1 MDTLPSNVSVSD
13 VEVRLSGPDERVR
26 WDRVMNERHELG
38 FHRFAGRGLRYV
50 ALLCGLWVAL
60 AGWQVGALKCRPRD
74 RFIGWTRSQQFERLH
89 LISSNTRFL
98 ILGDPGQLPNLA
110 SCVMARMLRRL
121 SGDWHERWGHPL
133 ELAETF
139 VDPRRHEGTMYVAGN
154 WTYVGRSKG
163 YARGRGGYTDPHGKP
178 KKMFVYP
185 LTSSSC
191 ARLCAEEAD
200 PDWEVKRTEVEATAE
215 TLPCLLDELR
225 KVSDFRRGQGRKHKL
240 GTVLAICVLARLA
253 GKVGCDATSRYAAMM
268 PQEHL
273 EALEAWKDKSGEPRF
288 HAPSRAT
295 IHRVMMNADSDELQA
310 AATRWAA
317 AHPATDR
324 TALAVDGK
332 RINGVNRTG
341 AVYHETAT
349 IVTHD
354 QGIPI
359 ASRVCNEE
367 GGERAAALALLEDLN
382 IAGAT
387 ITMDALHT
395 TRQTADRI
403 VRTHRAHYLF
413 SVKGNAPETFQT
425 LQSIDWEQEATATF
439 SETSEKEHGRVDRRH
454 IACLSPLKRA
464 INFPH
469 VKQIFRVE
477 RHRYE
482 IKTGK
487 TSVEHAYGITSLPAS
502 EASPEKLLCLNRR
515 HWSIENKNHRRRDT
529 AFLEDGCLMRSG
541 NGPANNA
548 VFNNMALAIILSAG
562 CHRVPAAIDR
572 FEYKRDEA
580 LQQVLA
586 TKRRTPQAT

>member
-1 MDTLPSNVSVSD
+1 
-13 VEVRLSGPDERVR
+13 
-26 WDRVMNERHELG
+26 
-38 FHRFAGRGLRYV
+38 
-50 ALLCGLWVAL
+50 
-60 AGWQVGALKCRPRD
+60 
-74 RFIGWTRSQQFERLH
+74 
-89 LISSNTRFL
+89 
-98 ILGDPGQLPNLA
+98 
-110 SCVMARMLRRL
+110 MARMLRRL

-487 TSVEHAYGITSLPAS
+487 TSVEHAYRITSLPAS
-502 EASPEKLLCLNRR
+502 ERRRPGAPPATGSPRRPASPSVPPWNSLWGWMRASGAVPPFRTADVCSASVSLRCEAQSAASSALRPRIGKSLRR
-515 HWSIENKNHRRRDT
+515 LWYVFIRHNTGADLPGRCRRRPYQRRFT
-529 AFLEDGCLMRSG
+529 FL
-541 NGPANNA
+541 
-548 VFNNMALAIILSAG
+548 I
-562 CHRVPAAIDR
+562 RV
-572 FEYKRDEA
+572 
-580 LQQVLA
+580 
-586 TKRRTPQAT
+586 

>member
-1 MDTLPSNVSVSD
+1 MPT
-13 VEVRLSGPDERVR
+13 
-26 WDRVMNERHELG
+26 
-38 FHRFAGRGLRYV
+38 
-50 ALLCGLWVAL
+50 
-60 AGWQVGALKCRPRD
+60 
-74 RFIGWTRSQQFERLH
+74 
-89 LISSNTRFL
+89 
-98 ILGDPGQLPNLA
+98 
-110 SCVMARMLRRL
+110 
-121 SGDWHERWGHPL
+121 
-133 ELAETF
+133 
-139 VDPRRHEGTMYVAGN
+139 
-154 WTYVGRSKG
+154 
-163 YARGRGGYTDPHGKP
+163 
-178 KKMFVYP
+178 
-185 LTSSSC
+185 
-191 ARLCAEEAD
+191 
-200 PDWEVKRTEVEATAE
+200 
-215 TLPCLLDELR
+215 
-225 KVSDFRRGQGRKHKL
+225 
-240 GTVLAICVLARLA
+240 
-253 GKVGCDATSRYAAMM
+253 ATSFRLQPPAGQRRIRQPTAR
-268 PQEHL
+268 HSL
-273 EALEAWKDKSGEPRF
+273 STASASTASI
-288 HAPSRAT
+288 AP
-295 IHRVMMNADSDELQA
+295 
-310 AATRWAA
+310 
-317 AHPATDR
+317 
-324 TALAVDGK
+324 
-332 RINGVNRTG
+332 G

-515 HWSIENKNHRRRDT
+515 HGSIENKNHRRRDT

-548 VFNNMALAIILSAG
+548 VFKQHGARNHPQRRIPPSAG
-562 CHRVPAAIDR
+562 RDR
-572 FEYKRDEA
+572 P
-580 LQQVLA
+580 L
-586 TKRRTPQAT
+586 